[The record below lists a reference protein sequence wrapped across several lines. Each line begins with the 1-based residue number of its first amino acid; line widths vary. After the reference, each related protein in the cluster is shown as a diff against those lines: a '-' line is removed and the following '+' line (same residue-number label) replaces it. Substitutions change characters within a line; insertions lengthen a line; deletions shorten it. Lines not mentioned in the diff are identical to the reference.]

1 VDHEIVLP
9 CLAAIGRLLPTAGD
23 LGLAG
28 TDLGVEPLREL
39 GVSRHIRQVRSLKL
53 IR

>member
-1 VDHEIVLP
+1 LP
-9 CLAAIGRLLPTAGD
+9 PSADFCQLPVISAWP
-23 LGLAG
+23 GLTSASN
-28 TDLGVEPLREL
+28 RCANS

>member
-9 CLAAIGRLLPTAGD
+9 CLAAIGRLLPTAVISAW
-23 LGLAG
+23 LGLTSASN
-28 TDLGVEPLREL
+28 RCANS